1 MDYPKS
7 QAGVALLNGKFTDGN
22 PLLGIPASRDP
33 SSWANQVTDE
43 LLAVIQAAGIEPS
56 EAQSDQLLRAVRRL
70 RGGAATNFGQW
81 LWSSSQAGNPGAG
94 CIALDNATPG
104 SATTLFITEAS
115 TEGVDFTQSLG
126 LLRAGDTITLQ
137 ERDTAELS
145 HRLRVTGPASDEG
158 SYRSI
163 PVEYVSG
170 EGGLPEPEAV
180 VSVLLTQ
187 AGASDASIPLFM
199 PQWWP
204 NRASIPAGY
213 APADG
218 QLLSRATF
226 PDAWAGIQ
234 AGNVPTVADGTWL
247 STPIERGKYTAGDGA
262 TSFRLPDYNGKATG
276 SLGAL
281 FMRGDGALSA
291 GTAGAIQ
298 RDALQGHQF
307 NFGFQGSTNISVQSP
322 VGNSMTA
329 SRGVNSTG
337 TTSEM
342 VSDGVNGEPRI
353 DAETRSLNV
362 TGCWIIKIF
371 GSVTNPGSAD
381 AAQLSTDLAALV
393 SRVAILEAANGV
405 MVLVDEKPSGTA
417 GGSFTNGDFRTRDLN
432 TVQANTIQGAG
443 LVGNRFTLP
452 AGKFLIAAE
461 AICYTVDFA
470 KAALFNVTAGQYV
483 AYGLSLRSGYGTNA
497 AGTPHPVSAY
507 VELSEPAEFE
517 LRHRCTTSRANDG
530 FGVASGFAGVPECY
544 SRVIVMRKG

>member
-56 EAQSDQLLRAVRRL
+56 EEQSDQLLRAVRRL

-81 LWSSSQAGNPGAG
+81 LWSNSHAGNPGAG

-115 TEGVDFTQSLG
+115 TESVDFTQSLG

-137 ERDTAELS
+137 ERDTTELS

-180 VSVLLTQ
+180 VSVLFTQ

-199 PQWWP
+199 AQWWP

-262 TSFRLPDYNGKATG
+262 TSFRLPDYNGKAAG
-276 SLGAL
+276 SPGAV

-291 GTAGAIQ
+291 AVAGAIQ
-298 RDALQGHQF
+298 LDAMQGHAHRMNYEHGGEAGGGVSNADGLLQISADTT
-307 NFGFQGSTNISVQSP
+307 FGYSDNLVVIKEP
-322 VGNSMTA
+322 I
-329 SRGVNSTG
+329 
-337 TTSEM
+337 
-342 VSDGVNGEPRI
+342 SDGVNGVPRMA
-353 DAETRSLNV
+353 AETRPLSV

-381 AAQLSTDLAALV
+381 AAQLATDLAALAALVGSGPKLTKEYV
-393 SRVAILEAANGV
+393 SPAQTLVAGGLITLSHGLGAVPKSVTLEYVCVTATDNYSVGDVIDFSNVTYIHTAATTTGFNVVKTATQLLIRVGAHGPAFISNKTTGAAVAIANIAPNFQ
-405 MVLVDEKPSGTA
+405 LVA
-417 GGSFTNGDFRTRDLN
+417 
-432 TVQANTIQGAG
+432 
-443 LVGNRFTLP
+443 
-452 AGKFLIAAE
+452 
-461 AICYTVDFA
+461 
-470 KAALFNVTAGQYV
+470 
-483 AYGLSLRSGYGTNA
+483 
-497 AGTPHPVSAY
+497 
-507 VELSEPAEFE
+507 
-517 LRHRCTTSRANDG
+517 RAM
-530 FGVASGFAGVPECY
+530 A
-544 SRVIVMRKG
+544 

>member
-22 PLLGIPASRDP
+22 PLLGVPASRDP
-33 SSWANQVTDE
+33 ASWANQVTDE

-56 EAQSDQLLRAVRRL
+56 EAHSDQLLRAVRRL

-81 LWSSSQAGNPGAG
+81 LWSNSQAGNPGTG
-94 CIALDNATPG
+94 SIALDNPTPG
-104 SATTLFITEAS
+104 SVTTLFITEAS
-115 TEGVDFTQSLG
+115 TEGVDFTQSLS

-262 TSFRLPDYNGKATG
+262 TSFRLPDYNGKSAG
-276 SLGAL
+276 SIGAP
-281 FMRGDGALSA
+281 FMRGDGVKSA
-291 GTAGAIQ
+291 GLAGAIQ
-298 RDALQGHQF
+298 LDAMQGHLHQY
-307 NFGFQGSTNISVQSP
+307 GGTVGIVGSGGSAIHNYD
-322 VGNSMTA
+322 A
-329 SRGVNSTG
+329 SKNGHPTG
-337 TTSEM
+337 GPI
-342 VSDGVNGEPRI
+342 SDGTNGVPRI
-353 DAETRSLNV
+353 AAETRPLSV

-381 AAQLSTDLAALV
+381 AAQLATDMAALIT
-393 SRVAILEAANGV
+393 RVTALEARPFSVQFVSAWAQMVNSGLLTFTHGLGVEPTSIELVAECITADGGYAVGDRVRLSPGAGVSSINGIQPTVYANETNIFAQCSANGFAY
-405 MVLVDEKPSGTA
+405 LPKG
-417 GGSFTNGDFRTRDLN
+417 GGSGVT
-432 TVQANTIQGAG
+432 
-443 LVGNRFTLP
+443 LVHARW
-452 AGKFLIAAE
+452 
-461 AICYTVDFA
+461 
-470 KAALFNVTAGQYV
+470 Q
-483 AYGLSLRSGYGTNA
+483 LR
-497 AGTPHPVSAY
+497 V
-507 VELSEPAEFE
+507 
-517 LRHRCTTSRANDG
+517 RAW
-530 FGVASGFAGVPECY
+530 A
-544 SRVIVMRKG
+544 

>member
-56 EAQSDQLLRAVRRL
+56 EEQSDQLLRAVRRL

-81 LWSSSQAGNPGAG
+81 LWSNSHAGNPGAG
-94 CIALDNATPG
+94 SIALDNATPG

-170 EGGLPEPEAV
+170 EGGLPEPDAV

-199 PQWWP
+199 AQWWP

-262 TSFRLPDYNGKATG
+262 TLFRLPDYNGKSAG
-276 SLGAL
+276 SLGAV

-291 GTAGAIQ
+291 AVAGAIQ
-298 RDALQGHQF
+298 PDALQNITGES
-307 NFGFQGSTNISVQSP
+307 STFPTGGTQPTSANGAFRTNGRGGVPTGIA
-322 VGNSMTA
+322 GGGGWGTA
-329 SRGVNSTG
+329 SV
-337 TTSEM
+337 
-342 VSDGVNGEPRI
+342 DF
-353 DAETRSLNV
+353 DASRVARTASETRPLSV

-381 AAQLSTDLAALV
+381 AVQLASDYAALIV
-393 SRVAILEAANGV
+393 RTTALEARPLSVGDSQTWQNLTGSRASGTLYTNTTGRPIMVSAGSAGQPYQVISAEVDGV
-405 MVLVDEKPSGTA
+405 LIGASNSGGVNYSQQGVVAFIVPSGATYRI
-417 GGSFTNGDFRTRDLN
+417 T
-432 TVQANTIQGAG
+432 
-443 LVGNRFTLP
+443 
-452 AGKFLIAAE
+452 
-461 AICYTVDFA
+461 
-470 KAALFNVTAGQYV
+470 
-483 AYGLSLRSGYGTNA
+483 
-497 AGTPHPVSAY
+497 VSAGA
-507 VELSEPAEFE
+507 LSRWAE
-517 LRHRCTTSRANDG
+517 LR
-530 FGVASGFAGVPECY
+530 
-544 SRVIVMRKG
+544 

>member
-33 SSWANQVTDE
+33 ASWANQVTDE

-81 LWSSSQAGNPGAG
+81 LWSNSHAGNPGAG

-115 TEGVDFTQSLG
+115 TEGVDFTQSLS

-137 ERDTAELS
+137 ERDTAALS
-145 HRLRVTGPASDEG
+145 HRLRVTGPVSDEG
-158 SYRSI
+158 SYRAI

-218 QLLSRATF
+218 QLLSRAAF

-262 TSFRLPDYNGKATG
+262 TSFRLPDYNGKAPG
-276 SLGAL
+276 SIGAP
-281 FMRGDGALSA
+281 FFRGDGALSA
-291 GTAGAIQ
+291 GTSGAIQ
-298 RDALQGHQF
+298 LDEVREHTHDGPGSSGGDLS
-307 NFGFQGSTNISVQSP
+307 FGETLAASQPGNDSWRSGSIRP
-322 VGNSMTA
+322 
-329 SRGVNSTG
+329 TG
-337 TTSEM
+337 
-342 VSDGVNGEPRI
+342 G
-353 DAETRSLNV
+353 AETRPLNV

-371 GSVTNPGSAD
+371 GSVTNPGSVD
-381 AAQLSTDLAALV
+381 AAQLATDFAALV
-393 SRVAILEAANGV
+393 ARVEILEQQPFISDPQVIVVGGALTMPHGLGVKPLAVVMDGVCITADLGYSPGDYVYDMNGAQV
-405 MVLVDEKPSGTA
+405 NLNGMASLTADATNIYVRFGSATPSLPNKGT
-417 GGSFTNGDFRTRDLN
+417 
-432 TVQANTIQGAG
+432 GAG
-443 LVGNRFTLP
+443 ANIT
-452 AGKFLIAAE
+452 AARW
-461 AICYTVDFA
+461 
-470 KAALFNVTAGQYV
+470 NVIFRA
-483 AYGLSLRSGYGTNA
+483 
-497 AGTPHPVSAY
+497 SA
-507 VELSEPAEFE
+507 
-517 LRHRCTTSRANDG
+517 R
-530 FGVASGFAGVPECY
+530 
-544 SRVIVMRKG
+544 

>member
-81 LWSSSQAGNPGAG
+81 LWSNSHAGNPGAG

-115 TEGVDFTQSLG
+115 TEGVDFTQSLS

-137 ERDTAELS
+137 ERDTTELS

-199 PQWWP
+199 AQWWP

-262 TSFRLPDYNGKATG
+262 TSFRLPDYNGKSAG
-276 SLGAL
+276 SLGAV
-281 FMRGDGALSA
+281 FMRGDGAKSA
-291 GTAGAIQ
+291 GLAGAIQ
-298 RDALQGHQF
+298 LDELKSHAHPIG
-307 NFGFQGSTNISVQSP
+307 I
-322 VGNSMTA
+322 
-329 SRGVNSTG
+329 
-337 TTSEM
+337 TTSTSSGGGGNYYAGNTNS
-342 VSDGVNGEPRI
+342 VLSGATGG
-353 DAETRSLNV
+353 AETRPLNV

-381 AAQLSTDLAALV
+381 AAQLASDYAALIV
-393 SRVAILEAANGV
+393 RVAALEARQLGLGEGQQMRDVTAARAPSVTYTNTSGRTIFVIVGSATGVNRYFNVNGV
-405 MVLVDEKPSGTA
+405 RVQFS
-417 GGSFTNGDFRTRDLN
+417 GGS
-432 TVQANTIQGAG
+432 AGAG
-443 LVGNRFTLP
+443 QAVQVCFFPVP
-452 AGKFLIAAE
+452 AGATYMIE
-461 AICYTVDFA
+461 
-470 KAALFNVTAGQYV
+470 
-483 AYGLSLRSGYGTNA
+483 GTFGA
-497 AGTPHPVSAY
+497 WLEMSA
-507 VELSEPAEFE
+507 
-517 LRHRCTTSRANDG
+517 
-530 FGVASGFAGVPECY
+530 
-544 SRVIVMRKG
+544 